1 MKIQWSKPI
10 SCQNLG
16 CLELEYRFLKLISYY
31 YLFIFKAGNTNDQQT
46 NNNDRRKLLSSVVFD
61 SNDPEYYHWIALVSI
76 AYVYNLLVCFLINI
90 ESPCYV
96 DFYSW

>member
-1 MKIQWSKPI
+1 MKW
-10 SCQNLG
+10 
-16 CLELEYRFLKLISYY
+16 
-31 YLFIFKAGNTNDQQT
+31 
-46 NNNDRRKLLSSVVFD
+46 LSSVVFD
-61 SNDPEYYHWIALVSI
+61 QNDPEYYHWIALVSI